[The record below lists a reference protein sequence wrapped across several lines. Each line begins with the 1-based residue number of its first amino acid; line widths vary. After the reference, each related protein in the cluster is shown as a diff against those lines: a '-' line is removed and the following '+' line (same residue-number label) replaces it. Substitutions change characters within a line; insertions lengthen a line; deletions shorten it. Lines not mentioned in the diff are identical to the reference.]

1 MTVTRL
7 VFKYALF
14 AVVAI
19 FVNLALQ
26 RLVLHFVADWP
37 GLILAIALGTGAGL
51 VTKYLLDRHWI
62 FYDRPAALTQ
72 QGRQFLLYTFTG
84 IFTTLL
90 FWGSE
95 LGAFLLWRTE
105 LAREGGAILGLVL
118 GYFIKYQLDKRF
130 VFNQLSAQPF
140 TEGASS

>member
-1 MTVTRL
+1 MSVTRL
-7 VFKYALF
+7 VLKYALF

-26 RLVLHFVADWP
+26 RLVLHFLGGWP
-37 GLILAIALGTGAGL
+37 GLVAAIVLGTGAGL

-62 FYDRPAALTQ
+62 FYDRPQALTQ

-90 FWGSE
+90 FWASE
-95 LGAFLLWRTE
+95 LGAFLLWGTE
-105 LAREGGAILGLVL
+105 LAREGGAIAGLVL

-130 VFNQLSAQPF
+130 VFNQLSS
-140 TEGASS
+140 TTLSEGAGS